1 LRINQSNQF
10 SSGVWFGSSN
20 IYNATDKYIATGSNG
35 GTTSSRVYMYGG
47 TYNGSNVIA
56 LDGSDG
62 RIKGSYYAVS
72 GTTVI
77 DSSRNLTNIG
87 TINSGAITS
96 TGISLF
102 GKTVADNT
110 TNGIRIDGTN
120 DFVSIVR
127 DGDLPLLLNRKTS
140 DGILLEL
147 RKDGTSVGSIGV
159 IDADLTIY
167 TSTSGHKGLRFGN
180 GYIAPTDNTGTITD
194 NTTDLGLS
202 SQRFKDLHLSGTISS
217 GDISIGTDSGDPFN
231 ANAKIKIQDSGTAY
245 IQIKTGTANSGGLL
259 IGDTADDFVG
269 GFIYNNSNNH
279 LSLYSNDNISLELDD
294 NYDVNVYQGGLQIG
308 GTEVISSS
316 RNLTNIGT
324 ISSGAIT
331 SSGVIDV
338 HTGDSGIILK
348 SDRDWET
355 LTS

>member
-1 LRINQSNQF
+1 
-10 SSGVWFGSSN
+10 
-20 IYNATDKYIATGSNG
+20 
-35 GTTSSRVYMYGG
+35 M
-47 TYNGSNVIA
+47 
-56 LDGSDG
+56 
-62 RIKGSYYAVS
+62 
-72 GTTVI
+72 
-77 DSSRNLTNIG
+77 
-87 TINSGAITS
+87 
-96 TGISLF
+96 
-102 GKTVADNT
+102 
-110 TNGIRIDGTN
+110 
-120 DFVSIVR
+120 
-127 DGDLPLLLNRKTS
+127 PLLLNRKTS

-348 SDRDWET
+348 SGNSSATGTPDQFQIEHSFGNVNISNARGVINLSNIGAITQSLSDKT
-355 LTS
+355 HGGYVYGRNIGMSDQMDLFAISDFDDDTSLRRKFERADTHTSWTKGR